1 MTDHTAIAAALLKL
15 QAEMKTC
22 KRNKSGS
29 VNGNAA
35 GAIRNR
41 CAEAIQ
47 AAGETRGDSWGMTW
61 ELYRS
66 LGY

>member
-1 MTDHTAIAAALLKL
+1 MTDHNAIAAALLKL

-22 KRNKSGS
+22 KRNKSGT

-41 CAEAIQ
+41 CAMAIE
-47 AAGETRGDSWGMTW
+47 AAGETRSDAWDMTW
-61 ELYRS
+61 ELYRPI
-66 LGY
+66 GY